1 MKMTTRRSNFQHSLS
16 FPFSLLRSYSVS
28 FSKFI
33 AFSLGYPQ
41 LFLSL
46 LSFCPPVYLSRLYG
60 LSLSNL
66 IVAHFLFYHS
76 SSHCLFFFM
85 YRSFYLYLS
94 LSLSISMLIIL
105 SSLSFSPSWQLG
117 RKMKKSWS
125 WLSN

>member
-46 LSFCPPVYLSRLYG
+46 LSFCLSVYLSRSYG

-76 SSHCLFFFM
+76 SSHCLFFFLSS
-85 YRSFYLYLS
+85 SFYLYLS
-94 LSLSISMLIIL
+94 LSLLFSIFL

>member
-46 LSFCPPVYLSRLYG
+46 LSFCLPVYLSRLYG

-76 SSHCLFFFM
+76 SSHCLFFFLS
-85 YRSFYLYLS
+85 RSFYLYRS
-94 LSLSISMLIIL
+94 LSLLFSICL